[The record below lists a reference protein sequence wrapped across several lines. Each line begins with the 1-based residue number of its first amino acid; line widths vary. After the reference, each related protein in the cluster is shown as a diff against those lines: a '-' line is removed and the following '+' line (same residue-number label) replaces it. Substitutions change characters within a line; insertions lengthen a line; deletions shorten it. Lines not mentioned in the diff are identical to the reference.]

1 MNFRKAWKAMLS
13 GKKVKRPFWDGY
25 WAWEAGTIMIHER
38 DGNVM
43 DIRSTQHVAYT
54 FDNIASKDWVIVKEE
69 EEEKAQ
75 LSDESTTSDEENA
88 TSVEIDVITNIELI
102 MPAPTEHDPM
112 RDLKDR
118 FNAELNS
125 LKVMLDCDNFSGMAQ
140 LIERLEQLRIKMAG
154 LAAMK

>member
-54 FDNIASKDWVIVKEE
+54 FDNIASKDWEIVKEE
-69 EEEKAQ
+69 EEEKTQ
-75 LSDESTTSDEENA
+75 LPEESATSDEENA
-88 TSVEIDVITNIELI
+88 TTVEIDVITNIEVI
-102 MPAPTEHDPM
+102 MPCMPARIPHDP
-112 RDLKDR
+112 DIWEKFWKENDFFCKD
-118 FNAELNS
+118 APEAPG
-125 LKVMLDCDNFSGMAQ
+125 KKA
-140 LIERLEQLRIKMAG
+140 
-154 LAAMK
+154 

>member
-54 FDNIASKDWVIVKEE
+54 FDNIASKDWVIVDEKC
-69 EEEKAQ
+69 EKAQ

-88 TSVEIDVITNIELI
+88 TSVEIDVITNIEVI
-102 MPAPTEHDPM
+102 MPCMPARIPHDPDIWEKFWKEK
-112 RDLKDR
+112 DLFRKEAPGDPGQK
-118 FNAELNS
+118 NTGGGTE
-125 LKVMLDCDNFSGMAQ
+125 
-140 LIERLEQLRIKMAG
+140 
-154 LAAMK
+154 

>member
-54 FDNIASKDWVIVKEE
+54 FDNIASKDWEIVKEE
-69 EEEKAQ
+69 EEEKTQ
-75 LSDESTTSDEENA
+75 LPEESATSDEENA
-88 TSVEIDVITNIELI
+88 TTVEIDVITNIEVI
-102 MPAPTEHDPM
+102 MPCMPARIPHDPDIWEKFWKENDFF
-112 RDLKDR
+112 RKD
-118 FNAELNS
+118 APEVPG
-125 LKVMLDCDNFSGMAQ
+125 KKA
-140 LIERLEQLRIKMAG
+140 
-154 LAAMK
+154 